1 MGGGL
6 FTFFDDELTAYSNKK
21 LSRNNNCRLLASH
34 GERLFRSTVCVC
46 GGGVNEKVM
55 VLFLLGFQMLWRG
68 AKGVSKYTGWGSS

>member
-34 GERLFRSTVCVC
+34 GEHLFRSTVCVW
-46 GGGVNEKVM
+46 GGGKRKSYGFIFARFPNVM
-55 VLFLLGFQMLWRG
+55 KR
-68 AKGVSKYTGWGSS
+68 S

>member
-34 GERLFRSTVCVC
+34 GEHLFRSTVCVC
-46 GGGVNEKVM
+46 GGGGKRKSYGFIFARFPNVM
-55 VLFLLGFQMLWRG
+55 KR
-68 AKGVSKYTGWGSS
+68 S